1 MTPGKVTPGKA
12 NPVTPD
18 AEEALS
24 PEIPDSPPPRE
35 SVVSPEADG
44 DRLDSWL
51 AHHNKDYSR
60 SSLRKL
66 IEVGTVSINGT
77 VNKKA
82 SRKLSSGDCIIFA
95 PPPPP
100 SLTPLPE
107 NIPLDVLFQDEHMLI
122 ISKPA
127 GMIVHP
133 SPGAPP
139 EGTLVNALLGHADDI
154 STVGESDRPGIVHR
168 LDRETSGVMVVARTN
183 NAHRELSRQFHDREV
198 SKEYLALCH
207 DVPEKKSGEIDL
219 PLARSFTD
227 TKKWT
232 VRHDS
237 DARQSFTAWKLK
249 ATFPDLKKPVCW
261 FHCFPRTGRTHQIR
275 IHLRAIGHPILCDY
289 LYGRERKLELSQ
301 LGKNQPH
308 SLLERHALHA
318 WKLHLK
324 HPVNGKSMRFEAP
337 LPSDL
342 EPWWVAATQEE
353 MDESP

>member
-1 MTPGKVTPGKA
+1 MK
-12 NPVTPD
+12 
-18 AEEALS
+18 
-24 PEIPDSPPPRE
+24 R
-35 SVVSPEADG
+35 
-44 DRLDSWL
+44 
-51 AHHNKDYSR
+51 
-60 SSLRKL
+60 
-66 IEVGTVSINGT
+66 
-77 VNKKA
+77 
-82 SRKLSSGDCIIFA
+82 
-95 PPPPP
+95 
-100 SLTPLPE
+100 
-107 NIPLDVLFQDEHMLI
+107 
-122 ISKPA
+122 
-127 GMIVHP
+127 
-133 SPGAPP
+133 
-139 EGTLVNALLGHADDI
+139 
-154 STVGESDRPGIVHR
+154 
-168 LDRETSGVMVVARTN
+168 
-183 NAHRELSRQFHDREV
+183 
-198 SKEYLALCH
+198 
-207 DVPEKKSGEIDL
+207 KSGEIDL

-342 EPWWVAATQEE
+342 EPWWVAATPED